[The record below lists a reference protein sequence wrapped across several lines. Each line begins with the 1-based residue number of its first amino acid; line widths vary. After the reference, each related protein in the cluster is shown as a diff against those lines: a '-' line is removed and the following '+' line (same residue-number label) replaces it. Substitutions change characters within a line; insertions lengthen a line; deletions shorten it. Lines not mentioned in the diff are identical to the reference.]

1 MKNDKKDIG
10 ALGESIA
17 AKFLKKNK
25 FKIIGRNL
33 HLSHNEL
40 DIVAVDKKQRI
51 ISFVE
56 VKTRS
61 VNDDLYSKYGSPA
74 SAVDQRKKE
83 RIIKATR
90 NFLSKNKKYQS
101 LQPRF
106 DVVEVYLSKEDFEI
120 LKINFIENA
129 FGV

>member
-40 DIVAVDKKQRI
+40 DIVAIDKKQRI

-61 VNDDLYSKYGSPA
+61 VDDDLYSKYGPPA

-83 RIIKATR
+83 RIIKAAR